1 MKFIVLV
8 EGETEDKGVEGFINR
23 WLTTQFTVGSRVGVK
38 CVRFEGWPELRDET
52 PKRARMYLTDP
63 NYIDVI
69 AVISLIDLYG
79 PTFYPV
85 GKTTVK
91 ERYTAGC
98 VYMHDRVRKHFDDHG
113 LPASLSDK
121 YHHFFAVHET
131 EAWLITRPE
140 LFAKEVRGALGKQK
154 PPEEINFKTPP
165 GKLLEELYMKHL
177 KRKYVKTTAGRN
189 IFPKLDAAKVA
200 EQCPY
205 LLAMLHK
212 LRELAKD
219 AGAVPAGDWDL

>member
-23 WLTTQFTVGSRVGVK
+23 WLTTQFTAGSRVGVK

-52 PKRARMYLTDP
+52 PKRA
-63 NYIDVI
+63 
-69 AVISLIDLYG
+69 
-79 PTFYPV
+79 
-85 GKTTVK
+85 
-91 ERYTAGC
+91 
-98 VYMHDRVRKHFDDHG
+98 
-113 LPASLSDK
+113 
-121 YHHFFAVHET
+121 
-131 EAWLITRPE
+131 
-140 LFAKEVRGALGKQK
+140 
-154 PPEEINFKTPP
+154 
-165 GKLLEELYMKHL
+165 LYMKHL

-212 LRELAKD
+212 LRELVKD